1 MQVVRNFPSH
11 VNLPKFFATLAASDN
26 PLASTY
32 PSDNFF
38 PIFSDSLECMLRV
51 VNAFNHAR

>member
-1 MQVVRNFPSH
+1 MQIVRNVPRY

-32 PSDNFF
+32 SYDNFF
-38 PIFSDSLECMLRV
+38 PTLSHTLQYVCKFSAV
-51 VNAFNHAR
+51 F

>member
-1 MQVVRNFPSH
+1 MQIVRNFRRH
-11 VNLPKFFATLAASDN
+11 VNLPKFFATLAAFDN

-38 PIFSDSLECMLRV
+38 PTFSHTLQYVCKFSAV
-51 VNAFNHAR
+51 F